1 MSGRQPLLVIE
12 DDADVRDLI
21 ADRLRGIGYRV
32 ECAATGEEG
41 VALARLETPSL
52 IILDILLPGIDGWEA
67 LREIRTASPTRSVS
81 AIVVSIVN
89 ANHPPAVVD
98 AYIVKPFRSSQIV
111 DKVAELIGP
120 PQSEVMT

>member
-1 MSGRQPLLVIE
+1 MNVDSQVLVIE
-12 DDADVRDLI
+12 DDDDVRDLI
-21 ADRLRGIGYRV
+21 AGRLRAVGYHV

-41 VALARLETPSL
+41 VTKAQLQAPRLV
-52 IILDILLPGIDGWEA
+52 ILDILLPGMDGWEA
-67 LREIRTASPTRSVS
+67 LREIRASQPPGTV
-81 AIVVSIVN
+81 AAMVVSIVD

-98 AYIVKPFRSSQIV
+98 AYIVKPFRSGQIV